1 MMREQSTKTLR
12 SAILHPT
19 EQDKSLRLNFI
30 CTHNSRR
37 SQMAQIWAIVA
48 AACHNR
54 DQLTAYSGGTE
65 ATALHPNVVVA
76 LKNIGFRVERDGD
89 HNPKYSI
96 YFSEQHPPIV
106 CWSKVYDDA
115 HNPTESFIA
124 IMVCA
129 EADVGCPIIPSARK
143 RIPLRYK
150 DPKYADGTSDESLTY
165 ERTAREIGAEIFSFF
180 QE

>member
-1 MMREQSTKTLR
+1 
-12 SAILHPT
+12 
-19 EQDKSLRLNFI
+19 
-30 CTHNSRR
+30 
-37 SQMAQIWAIVA
+37 MAQIWMAVA
-48 AACHNR
+48 AACNGEEN
-54 DQLTAYSGGTE
+54 LKAYSGGTE
-65 ATALHPNVVVA
+65 ATALHPNVVTA
-76 LKNIGFRVERDGD
+76 LKEIGFRIERKGD
-89 HNPKYSI
+89 NNPHYSV
-96 YFSEQHPPIV
+96 YFSERHPPIV

-115 HNPTESFIA
+115 HNPTDSFIA

-165 ERTAREIGAEIFSFF
+165 DRTAREIGEEIFSLF